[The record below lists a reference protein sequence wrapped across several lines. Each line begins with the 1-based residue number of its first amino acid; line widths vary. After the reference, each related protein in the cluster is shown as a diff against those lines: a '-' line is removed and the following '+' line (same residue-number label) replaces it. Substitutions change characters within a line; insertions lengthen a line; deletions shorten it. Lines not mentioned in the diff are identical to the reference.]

1 MVNLAQVQMGIEK
14 YIENE
19 IIAKIVDWRKWVVG
33 AGASMALSRST
44 DIFNQIK
51 EHPVIK
57 AMHIID
63 DNDLIDIDKLHT
75 EFAKQAQRGAVTFD
89 IPLMGAL
96 TLNASDVDRLYSYI
110 MGG

>member
-19 IIAKIVDWRKWVVG
+19 IIAKIVDWRKWVIG

-51 EHPVIK
+51 DHPVIK

-75 EFAKQAQRGAVTFD
+75 EFAK
-89 IPLMGAL
+89 
-96 TLNASDVDRLYSYI
+96 
-110 MGG
+110 

>member
-19 IIAKIVDWRKWVVG
+19 IITKIVDWRKWVVG

-51 EHPVIK
+51 DHPVVK
-57 AMHIID
+57 AMGIID
-63 DNDLIDIDKLHT
+63 ENDMIDIDKLHA
-75 EFAKQAQRGAVTFD
+75 EFAKQAQRGAITFD
-89 IPLMGAL
+89 VPLMGAL
-96 TLNASDVDRLYSYI
+96 TLNAADVDKLYSYI
-110 MGG
+110 VGG